1 MPPPGATGQ
10 ARVKAGAGRDG
21 AMSKAWIDRRRL
33 LAGLAAAPLL
43 APAPARAAFASA
55 RLAVTARGAGPDVV
69 LVHGLNSSRAV
80 WNALVAAVPGI
91 RWHLVQIAGFGGLAA
106 GANAGGAVLGPVTAE
121 IARYCTEAGLR
132 RPAVIGHSMGGI
144 IALMLGLRFPAVPGR
159 LMVVDILPAPAR
171 GFGLDPSM
179 RDLFDGLQAAF
190 GGQRGMAAL
199 MGLFGGDAASDSRV
213 SATALRELAE
223 TDLGPAIARLV
234 VPLTVVYAEPPPD
247 IADPRRVA
255 AQYRAAYPQARLEG
269 VAGSGHMVMLDEPVR
284 FADIVRSFLSG

>member
-1 MPPPGATGQ
+1 
-10 ARVKAGAGRDG
+10 
-21 AMSKAWIDRRRL
+21 MSGFCIHRRRL
-33 LAGLAAAPLL
+33 LAGLAVGPLL
-43 APAPARAAFASA
+43 ATAPARAGFASA
-55 RLAVTARGAGPDVV
+55 RLTVTVQGAGPDVV

-121 IARYCTEAGLR
+121 IARYCTENGLR

-144 IALMLGLRFPAVPGR
+144 IALMLGLRFPTVPGR

-179 RDLFDGLQAAF
+179 RDLFDGLQAAL
-190 GGQRGMAAL
+190 GGQRAMAAL
-199 MGLFGGDAASDSRV
+199 MGLFGGDGASDSRV

-223 TDLGPAIARLV
+223 TDLGPALARLAA
-234 VPLTVVYAEPPPD
+234 PLTVVYAEPPPD
-247 IADPRRVA
+247 MADPRRIA
-255 AQYRAAYPQARLEG
+255 ARYRAAYPRARLEG
-269 VAGSGHMVMLDEPVR
+269 VADSGHMVMLDKPDR
-284 FADIVRSFLSG
+284 FSSLVKTFLSG